1 LFLGSIEFNY
11 GASGMKWFND
21 AILKVTRKNEPTVVA
36 EFLNEA
42 AKRGLRGRWI
52 QVICFI

>member
-42 AKRGLRGRWI
+42 TKRGLRGRWI